1 MKVTINEI
9 ENSTIIK
16 LDGELKLGSEAT
28 DFQEAI
34 YNSIK
39 KNKKNI
45 IVDLSALKFI
55 SSWGIG
61 MLIHGYTTAQN
72 RDTSFKLVAVP
83 DTINETFRKIKINTI
98 FQQFNSVEDAL
109 KG

>member
-1 MKVTINEI
+1 M
-9 ENSTIIK
+9 
-16 LDGELKLGSEAT
+16 GSEANN
-28 DFQEAI
+28 FQQAI
-34 YNSIK
+34 QNCIAE
-39 KNKKNI
+39 NKKNV
-45 IVDLSALKFI
+45 IVDPGALKFI

-83 DTINETFRKIKINTI
+83 DVINETFRKIKINTI
-98 FQQFNSVEDAL
+98 FQQFNSLEDAL